1 MGMDEYSL
9 ALYAKQLLEDAR
21 AAAARRALAEGHT
34 PRVMSALR
42 AAIERFRG
50 RSRAHGVVRSAPAV
64 RRVA

>member
-21 AAAARRALAEGHT
+21 AAAARRALAGSHT
-34 PRVMSALR
+34 SRVMPALR

-50 RSRAHGVVRSAPAV
+50 RSRAHGVGRSAPAV
-64 RRVA
+64 RRAA